1 MSMELVGEAL
11 KLTVLAGLTIAGIL
25 VILIWKKG
33 LATKVTYL
41 RFLIQVVA
49 MVAVFYLFTYPVW
62 QLIVLIVILV
72 MPIVLGRF
80 FCGWLCPFALYMDA
94 ITLIRKAFKVRYRN
108 LPDKLNKFLHNFRY
122 VLLLFFLIMP
132 FILSLI
138 DPPPSLDSATLMALL
153 FAGPFRPLG
162 VLLGPVIP
170 LIVSWVGPLEIGG
183 LYFSYPYVQEVIFY
197 SNGVFS
203 EIFVT
208 ITALIFVVLTFVG
221 SFFVRRVWCR
231 FCPTGSSIA
240 ILNRLKG
247 FKWAPVL
254 HLDKDEEKC
263 TKCGICKRVCP
274 VQVTEV
280 YEQKGGKIMTSMCM
294 LCTRC
299 VEMCP
304 YEDCL
309 KVKLGGKTIF
319 RSRNWLE
326 PSEVE

>member
-1 MSMELVGEAL
+1 MIMQLIGEIL

-25 VILIWKKG
+25 VILLWKKG

-41 RFLIQVVA
+41 RFLIQAVA
-49 MVAVFYLFTYPVW
+49 MVAVFYMFTYPVW

-72 MPIVLGRF
+72 MPLVLGRF
-80 FCGWLCPFALYMDA
+80 FCGWLCPFGLYMDA
-94 ITLIRKAFKVRYRN
+94 ITLIRKAAKVRYRL

-122 VLLLFFLIMP
+122 VLLLFFLIVP
-132 FILSLI
+132 FVLALL
-138 DPPPSLDSATLMALL
+138 DPPQSLELATLLALL
-153 FAGPFRPLG
+153 LAGPFAPLRI
-162 VLLGPVIP
+162 LIGPVIP

-183 LYFSYPYVQEVIFY
+183 VYFSYPYVQEVILY
-197 SNGVFS
+197 SNVVFS
-203 EIFVT
+203 EVVVT
-208 ITALIFVVLTFVG
+208 VIASIFVVLTFIG

-231 FCPTGSSIA
+231 FCPTGSSLA
-240 ILNRLKG
+240 VVNRFKG
-247 FKWAPVL
+247 FKWAPLL

-280 YEQKGGKIMTSMCM
+280 YEQKGGKINTSMCM

-309 KVKLGGKTIF
+309 KLKMGGKTVF
-319 RSRNWLE
+319 KSRNWLE
-326 PSEVE
+326 PSTIE